1 MADAKDP
8 VNDPVNDPRK
18 QSTASGVTSA
28 ASLGRGFGDAKDRSD
43 PDKFPDQRP
52 VVVDDEPVDVEDD
65 DAVARALHD
74 GRRDLIDVSQMSLQR
89 RMQFGLLTPEDDE
102 KRVRGE
108 LGSHVATHDGV
119 AKRTN
124 VGDTM
129 AGSENK
135 DRNAK

>member
-1 MADAKDP
+1 MVDA
-8 VNDPVNDPRK
+8 VNDPRK

-52 VVVDDEPVDVEDD
+52 AVVDDKPVDVDDD

-74 GRRDLIDVSQMSLQR
+74 GRRDLIDVSRMSLKR

-102 KRVRGE
+102 ARVRGE
-108 LGSHVATHDGV
+108 LGNHVSTHDGS
-119 AKRTN
+119 AKETN
-124 VGDTM
+124 VGKT
-129 AGSENK
+129 AGS
-135 DRNAK
+135 DSRNTK